1 MTLFDFSS
9 SLGICHSIEVPF
21 RYDHPHIL
29 SGQGTLGLEIVE
41 EVPDLD
47 AVVIPVGGGG
57 LLAGVAVA
65 VKALR
70 PDVQIIVTKNYTYKL
85 NYIFYRKVPKI
96 TTPPPP
102 PPKVATLPPTSK
114 AISILVKMEMTDI
127 RLSFFRLWA
136 PICLYLHRKFK
147 I

>member
-1 MTLFDFSS
+1 M
-9 SLGICHSIEVPF
+9 
-21 RYDHPHIL
+21 
-29 SGQGTLGLEIVE
+29 EIVE

-85 NYIFYRKVPKI
+85 NYIFYRKVPKV
-96 TTPPPP
+96 TTHLP
-102 PPKVATLPPTSK
+102 PPKVVTLPPTST

-127 RLSFFRLWA
+127 RLSFFRLWT
-136 PICLYLHRKFK
+136 PICLYLHRKCK